1 MDGSFEEKV
10 RKKIE
15 KIKEKNEEYGVFIEV
30 YENEAI
36 AAARKLDE
44 KERNNEKI
52 GKLGGLV
59 VAVKNNIA
67 VSGKRLT
74 CASKMLENYIAPY
87 NASVVNKILEEDG
100 IIIGS
105 TNLDEFAC
113 GSTTTN
119 SAFFPTKNPH
129 DPEMIVGGSSGG
141 SAAAVALDMCDVAL
155 GTDTGGS
162 IRCPAAFCGIFGFK
176 PTYGSVSRFGLV
188 DMAMS
193 LEQIGT
199 FGKCIEDTLLLF
211 EVIKGY
217 DEKDPTTYA
226 LIEMKNKRKEGKGE
240 EGEEKEKEKNEEEVK
255 VGIIK
260 EFLENL
266 DENVSI
272 PFGRKLKDIE
282 KKFEI
287 IEFSLPLVKYSIPI
301 YYLTMAAEFSS
312 AMQRY
317 DGLRYGAA
325 GNRELD
331 LFESY
336 FDIRKIFGKEVKRR
350 IILGT
355 YITTKEFK
363 EKWYSITLK
372 ARMKL
377 KKEFEK
383 IFSNVDFIVSPT
395 MPRLPWKIG
404 EKMSPLEIYMSDI
417 LTVNANLVGCPALSI
432 PIEKFVGLQILG
444 KNFEDERVFE
454 FAKKIL

>member
-1 MDGSFEEKV
+1 MEKEDSFEEKV
-10 RKKIE
+10 IE
-15 KIKEKNEEYGVFIEV
+15 KLERIKEKNEEYGVFIEV

-36 AAARKLDE
+36 NTAKKLDE
-44 KERNNEKI
+44 KIKKGGKL
-52 GKLGGLV
+52 GKLGGTII
-59 VAVKNNIA
+59 AVKNNISI
-67 VSGKRLT
+67 SGKKLT
-74 CASKMLENYIAPY
+74 CASRMLENYNAPY
-87 NASVVNKILEEDG
+87 NASVIEKILNEDG

-119 SAFFPTKNPH
+119 SAFFVTKNPH
-129 DPEMIVGGSSGG
+129 DPERIVGGSSGG

-199 FGKCIEDTLLLF
+199 FGKSIDETRLLF
-211 EVIKGY
+211 EVIRGY

-226 LIEMKNKRKEGKGE
+226 IKNENN
-240 EGEEKEKEKNEEEVK
+240 KEKEEKKEKIKNGEAK
-255 VGIIK
+255 VGVVK

-266 DENVSI
+266 DENVFLS
-272 PFGRKLKDIE
+272 FKRKMKDIE

-287 IEFSLPLVKYSIPI
+287 VEISLPLVKYSVPI

-317 DGLRYGAA
+317 DGLRYGAEA
-325 GNRELD
+325 DRELD

-336 FDIRKIFGKEVKRR
+336 FEVRKVFGKEVKRR

-383 IFSNVDFIVSPT
+383 IFSSVDFLISPT
-395 MPRLPWKIG
+395 MPCLPWKIG
-404 EKMSPLEIYMSDI
+404 EKLKPIEIYMSDI
-417 LTVNANLVGCPALSI
+417 LTVNANLVGCPALNV
-432 PIEKFVGLQILG
+432 PIEKFIGLQILG
-444 KNFEDERVFE
+444 KNFEDENVFE
-454 FAKKIL
+454 FAKAIKW